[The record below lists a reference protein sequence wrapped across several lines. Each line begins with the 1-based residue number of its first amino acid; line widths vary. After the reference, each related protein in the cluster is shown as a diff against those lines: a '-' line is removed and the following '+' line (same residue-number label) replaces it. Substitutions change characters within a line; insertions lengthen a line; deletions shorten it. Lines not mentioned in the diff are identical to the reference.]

1 MFDGWWCVDEAPESM
16 PKMGDDIQQNP
27 FGSLSAGFGGE
38 SETVKGTLLV
48 SQYYYPQMENGGN
61 IFCCA

>member
-1 MFDGWWCVDEAPESM
+1 M

-27 FGSLSAGFGGE
+27 FGSLSGGFGGE

-61 IFCCA
+61 NFCCA